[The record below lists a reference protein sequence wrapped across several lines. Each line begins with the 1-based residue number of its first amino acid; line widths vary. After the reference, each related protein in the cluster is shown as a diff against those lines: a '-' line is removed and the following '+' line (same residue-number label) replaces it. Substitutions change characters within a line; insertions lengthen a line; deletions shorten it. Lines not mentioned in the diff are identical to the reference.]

1 MKLFSFIAVLVVFV
15 TLSYGQQPI
24 VLTLNK
30 AVELALEKNVSV
42 IQSQNNVDASRSGYL
57 AAIGSYLPTLT
68 ASAGWGRNQSETPAY
83 TTVSPS
89 GYRWV
94 TTATDTFY
102 VQTSLR
108 QIEGG
113 GKDVSTSYT
122 AGVDLSYTI
131 FDGFRR
137 EANLSGKSATLTVS
151 EQTAVRTQQAIRYQI
166 EAAYLNVL
174 RDEQLVKVN
183 EENLKRDRQ
192 QLERITESNRVG
204 ALSLADVYR
213 QQSQVAADELNVI
226 NAQNTFDKAK
236 ADLVALIGLDIQ
248 QEYSFADPSFTTE
261 ISQQELDSW
270 KEKSKNLEQYYKQAL
285 ESRPDYIASK
295 ASYDASQ
302 SGVTSARSGYIPQV
316 RAYAGYSLANSEFSK
331 LSENK
336 SINWGINLS
345 WNIFDAFQTNQSMQ
359 SAIVSRNN
367 SEVYLRQ
374 TERDISVEV
383 MKALLDIE
391 AARKGVEVS
400 QKGLKSATEDQK
412 IAEEK
417 YNLGA
422 GTLLDLLTA
431 NASYV
436 NAAANLINSSFSYIT
451 AQRNLDY
458 VIGGRSK

>member
-1 MKLFSFIAVLVVFV
+1 MKLFSIIAILTVFV
-15 TLSYGQQPI
+15 TLSFGQQPVI
-24 VLTLNK
+24 LTLDK
-30 AVELALEKNVSV
+30 AVELALQKNVSV
-42 IQSQNNVDASRSGYL
+42 IQAQNNVDASRSGYL

-68 ASAGWGRNQSETPAY
+68 ASAGWGRNQSETPTY
-83 TTVSPS
+83 TAMTPS
-89 GYRWV
+89 GYRWI

-102 VQTSLR
+102 VPTTFR
-108 QIEGG
+108 QVEGG
-113 GKDVSTSYT
+113 GTDLSTQYS

-137 EANLSGKSATLTVS
+137 EANLNSKSAALTAS
-151 EQTAVRTQQAIRYQI
+151 EQNAVRAQQAIRFQV
-166 EAAYLNVL
+166 EASYLNVL

-183 EENLKRDRQ
+183 AENLKRDQR

-213 QQSQVAADELNVI
+213 QQSQVAADELSVI
-226 NAQNTFDKAK
+226 TAQNTFDKAK
-236 ADLVALIGLDIQ
+236 ADLVALIGLDVL
-248 QEYSFADPSFTTE
+248 QEYTFADPTMTIE
-261 ISQQELDSW
+261 IGQQELDAW
-270 KEKSKNLEQYYKQAL
+270 KEKSKNIEQFYKQAL
-285 ESRPDYIASK
+285 DARPDYIAAK
-295 ASYDASQ
+295 ANNDASQ

-336 SINWGINLS
+336 NINWGVNLS

-359 SAIVSRNN
+359 SAIVARNN
-367 SEVYLRQ
+367 SEISLQQ
-374 TERDISVEV
+374 TERDITVEV

>member
-1 MKLFSFIAVLVVFV
+1 MKLFSIIIFLAVFA
-15 TLSYGQQPI
+15 TLSFGQQPV
-24 VLTLNK
+24 VLTLDK
-30 AVELALEKNVSV
+30 AVELALGKNVSI
-42 IQSQNNVDASRSGYL
+42 IQAQNNVDASRSGYL
-57 AAIGSYLPTLT
+57 AAIGTYLPTLT
-68 ASAGWGRNQSETPAY
+68 ASAGWGRNQSETPTY
-83 TTVSPS
+83 TSTTPV
-89 GYRWV
+89 YQWV
-94 TTATDTFY
+94 RTATDSFY
-102 VQTSLR
+102 VPTSFR
-108 QIEGG
+108 QVDAG
-113 GKDVSTSYT
+113 GKDVSTSYS
-122 AGVDLSYTI
+122 AGLDLSYTI

-137 EANLSGKSATLTVS
+137 EANLNSKSATLTAS
-151 EQTAVRTQQAIRYQI
+151 EQTSVRTQQAIRFQI
-166 EAAYLNVL
+166 EATYLNVL

-183 EENLKRDRQ
+183 AENLKRDRQ

-213 QQSQVAADELNVI
+213 QQSQVAADELNLI
-226 NAQNTFDKAK
+226 TAQNTFDKAK
-236 ADLVALIGLDIQ
+236 ADLVALIGLDVQ
-248 QEYSFADPSFTTE
+248 QEYSFADPTVTTE
-261 ISQQELDSW
+261 ISQQNLDAW
-270 KEKSKNLEQYYKQAL
+270 KDKLKNAEQLYKQAL
-285 ESRPDYIASK
+285 ESRPDYIAAK

-331 LSENK
+331 LNENK
-336 SINWGINLS
+336 NINWGVNLS

-359 SAIVSRNN
+359 SAIVSRKN
-367 SEVYLRQ
+367 SEVSLRQ
-374 TERDISVEV
+374 TERDINVEV
-383 MKALLDIE
+383 MKALLDID

>member
-1 MKLFSFIAVLVVFV
+1 MKLFSIITVLVVFV
-15 TLSYGQQPI
+15 TLSFGQQPI
-24 VLTLNK
+24 VLTLDK

-42 IQSQNNVDASRSGYL
+42 IQAQNNVDASRSGYL
-57 AAIGSYLPTLT
+57 AAIGSYLPTLS
-68 ASAGWGRNQSETPAY
+68 ASAGWGRNQSETPTY
-83 TTVSPS
+83 TALTPS

-94 TTATDTFY
+94 TTPTDTFY
-102 VQTSLR
+102 VPTTLR
-108 QIEGG
+108 QVEGG
-113 GKDVSTSYT
+113 GKDVSTSYS

-131 FDGFRR
+131 FDGLRR
-137 EANLSGKSATLTVS
+137 EANLSSKSATLTAT
-151 EQTAVRTQQAIRYQI
+151 EQTAVRTHQAIRYQI
-166 EAAYLNVL
+166 EATYLNVL

-213 QQSQVAADELNVI
+213 QQSQVAADELSVI
-226 NAQNTFDKAK
+226 TAQNTFDKAK
-236 ADLVALIGLDIQ
+236 ADLVALIGLDVQ

-270 KEKSKNLEQYYKQAL
+270 KDKSKNAEQYYKQAL
-285 ESRPDYIASK
+285 ESRPDFIASK

-331 LSENK
+331 LNENK
-336 SINWGINLS
+336 NINWGINLS

-367 SEVYLRQ
+367 SELSLRQ
-374 TERDISVEV
+374 TERDITVEV
-383 MKALLDIE
+383 MKALLDID